1 MSSSKFHELL
11 FLDQAEILS
20 QVKELVRRALEEDL
34 GGGDRTSSLTVPP
47 NFLARGKFFAKQELV
62 VAGLP
67 VAQLVF
73 RQLEADISWRE
84 LVAEGTCV
92 FPGDVLAEVK
102 GLAQELLSA
111 ERVAL
116 NFLQHL
122 SGVATLTRQFAEQLK
137 GTRAELRDTR
147 KTLPGFRIL
156 EKYAVLL
163 GGGQNHRMRLDDGVL
178 IKSNHIRLAGGLKA
192 ALRKCSKERSL
203 PVEVEVTSLD
213 ELEEA
218 LEAGAKLVL
227 LDNMA
232 PAVIRES
239 VKRVEA
245 RAKRKV
251 ILEVSGG
258 VNLKNIRRFAETGV
272 DYIAVGML
280 THSAPAADIN
290 FQMEPA

>member
-1 MSSSKFHELL
+1 MSSSKLHKSL
-11 FLDQAEILS
+11 FLDQDEILS

-34 GGGDRTSSLTVPP
+34 GSGDRTSSLTVPS
-47 NFLARGKFFAKQELV
+47 NFLARGKFSAKQELV

-73 RQLEADISWRE
+73 RQLEPDISWRE
-84 LVAEGTCV
+84 LVVEGTCV

-122 SGVATLTRQFAEQLK
+122 SGIATLTRQFTEQLK

-147 KTLPGFRIL
+147 KTLPGFRVL

-178 IKSNHIRLAGGLKA
+178 IKSNHIRLAGGLKV
-192 ALRKCSKERSL
+192 ALRKCSKEKSL
-203 PVEVEVTSLD
+203 PVEVEVTSLA

-218 LEAGAKLVL
+218 LEAGAEFVL

-245 RAKRKV
+245 RVKRKV
-251 ILEVSGG
+251 ILEISGG